1 MKIQLKK
8 VQDEIENLINKI
20 SMANENVMKY
30 INEKVEQLEQQ
41 RNTIQGQLNI
51 IKNKNSEDISNDVI
65 RATLTDW
72 DNLSFDDKKLIANT
86 FIKKVLIYDDRLD
99 IVYK

>member
-1 MKIQLKK
+1 MLW
-8 VQDEIENLINKI
+8 EI
-20 SMANENVMKY
+20 NEKTI
-30 INEKVEQLEQQ
+30 INEKVWSFFTKQPH
-41 RNTIQGQLNI
+41 NKINFKIMTKDWVNP
-51 IKNKNSEDISNDVI
+51 IKNKNSEDISNDII

-86 FIKKVLIYDDRLD
+86 FIKKVVVYDDRLD